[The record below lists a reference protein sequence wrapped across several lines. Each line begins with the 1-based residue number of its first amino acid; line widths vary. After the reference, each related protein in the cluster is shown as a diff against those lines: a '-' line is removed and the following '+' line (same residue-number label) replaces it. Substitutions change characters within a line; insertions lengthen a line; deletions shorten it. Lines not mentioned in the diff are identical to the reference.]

1 MDTLGE
7 LRRRLGTT
15 DDIAGIVR
23 TMKALAAVSIR
34 QYEAA
39 VHSLADYSR
48 TIELGLHAALRDL
61 PAVEEAVARRDRLR
75 AVGAVVFGS
84 DHGLCGRFNE
94 DIVAHALARLGERPP
109 GTGLHLLAIGA
120 RVAGLLEHSGLQAER
135 QLLGP
140 GSAARIGATVREV
153 LLEVDAWQQRAG
165 VQRVYLFHNRPG
177 AGERYRP
184 ATVRLL
190 PVSPARLRNLATRR
204 WPGPSLP
211 AFTMERKTL
220 VAALL
225 RQYFFVSVFRASA
238 ESLAAENATRLAAM
252 QAAERNLAERHAEL
266 LAGLRRSRQEA
277 ITTELLDVVAGYE
290 ALQGP
295 SRRAPIRS

>member
-7 LRRRLGTT
+7 LRRRLETT

-39 VHSLADYSR
+39 VSSLADYSR

-61 PAVEEAVARRDRLR
+61 PAIEEAMRPGAGIR
-75 AVGAVVFGS
+75 AVGAVIFGS

-94 DIVAHALARLGERPP
+94 DIVAHALARLGERPA
-109 GTGLHLLAIGA
+109 GTGLHVFAIGA
-120 RVAGLLEHSGLQAER
+120 RVAGLLEHSGQAAER
-135 QLLGP
+135 QMPGP
-140 GSAARIGATVREV
+140 GSSARIGTTVREV
-153 LLEVDAWQQRAG
+153 LLEIDAWQHQAG
-165 VQRVYLFHNRPG
+165 VQRVYLFHNRSGP
-177 AGERYRP
+177 GERHRP

-190 PVSPARLRNLATRR
+190 PVSPARLRSLAAKR

-211 AFTMERKTL
+211 AFTMERKAL

-238 ESLAAENATRLAAM
+238 ESLAAENVTRLAAM

-277 ITTELLDVVAGYE
+277 ITTELLDVIAGYE
-290 ALQGP
+290 ALHGQ
-295 SRRAPIRS
+295 SR